1 MIALLFIIINLAGAI
16 IGGTVSGVVI
26 LIVITGIVISV
37 IALCHKTKSYRATN
51 VMPPPTSITMTTM
64 PISTNA
70 TNQVQLPT
78 YLEQQQAPLAY
89 PQQVLQEY
97 PPQQAYP
104 TKA

>member
-1 MIALLFIIINLAGAI
+1 
-16 IGGTVSGVVI
+16 
-26 LIVITGIVISV
+26 
-37 IALCHKTKSYRATN
+37 
-51 VMPPPTSITMTTM
+51 MPPPTSITMTTM

-78 YLEQQQAPLAY
+78 YLEQQQAPQAY
-89 PQQVLQEY
+89 LQQVLQEY

>member
-1 MIALLFIIINLAGAI
+1 
-16 IGGTVSGVVI
+16 
-26 LIVITGIVISV
+26 
-37 IALCHKTKSYRATN
+37 
-51 VMPPPTSITMTTM
+51 MPPPTSITMTTM
-64 PISTNA
+64 PISTNS